1 MRLKLLVAGTL
12 LAPVRPNLLVMVILQ
27 GPHYAVATS
36 RASSAFLVETLSSQ
50 RFPSQNRTPPARSVA
65 FVLGSGHAM
74 PDIWHRSRIL

>member
-36 RASSAFLVETLSSQ
+36 RPSSAFPVCEDLVLVELLVETLSSQ
-50 RFPSQNRTPPARSVA
+50 RFPSQNR
-65 FVLGSGHAM
+65 M
-74 PDIWHRSRIL
+74 PSALCGLCSW